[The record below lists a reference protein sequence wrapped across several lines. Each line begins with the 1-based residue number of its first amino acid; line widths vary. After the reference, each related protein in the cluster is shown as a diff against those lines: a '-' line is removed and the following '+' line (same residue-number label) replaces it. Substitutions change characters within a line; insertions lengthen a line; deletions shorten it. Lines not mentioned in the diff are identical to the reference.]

1 MGVEYE
7 ALDLAEMQNE
17 YKRVTAKPG
26 SNSGDSNLEKYVR
39 LPDGEGYTLLRILP
53 KRKNAKLWCA
63 TRIHT
68 LFNPVTKERRTYHC
82 PKNVVVTS
90 RGESW
95 QGDCI
100 ICKLYSDMWKD
111 SMGMTGK
118 AQQDLQ
124 NQARAL
130 KPVERYYY
138 NVVVRSERDRE
149 GNVKKNVGPKIYSCG
164 KTIHEKIL
172 RAILGDEV
180 AGERPL
186 GDITHPVTG
195 RDFRV
200 VKKIVKSGGNEYPNY
215 DNSKFDDVTPAGTP
229 EEMEAWMENLN
240 DLQALRVI
248 KSHEELYH
256 ALQIHQGII
265 KEGDAQQDAD
275 LAVFRNARNQGQSQ
289 PQPEPQ
295 KLREELAVKTEVSSA
310 KPSEDEGILADD
322 DFMKELE
329 SM

>member
-1 MGVEYE
+1 VGVEYE

-39 LPDGEGYTLLRILP
+39 LPDGEGYTLMRILP
-53 KRKNAKLWCA
+53 KKKNAKLWCA

-82 PKNVVVTS
+82 PKNVVVTN

-100 ICKLYSDMWKD
+100 VCKLYSEMWKE
-111 SMGMTGK
+111 SMALSGK
-118 AQQDLQ
+118 AQEDMQ
-124 NQARAL
+124 NQARTL

-138 NVVVRSERDRE
+138 NVIVRSERDRE

-172 RAILGDEV
+172 RAILGDDV

-200 VKKIVKSGGNEYPNY
+200 VKKIVKGGGGQEYPNY

-229 EEMEAWMENLN
+229 EEMEAWMSNLN
-240 DLQALRVI
+240 DLQALRVL
-248 KSHEELYH
+248 KSDEELKH
-256 ALQIHQGII
+256 ALRVHQGII
-265 KEGDAQQDAD
+265 KEGESQQDDD
-275 LAVFRNARNQGQSQ
+275 LTEFRNARNQK

-295 KLREELAVKTEVSSA
+295 KLREDLAVKTEVPSS
-310 KPSEDEGILADD
+310 KSSDDEGILADD